1 MEFIA
6 GVIIMEDTI
15 TDVIITLCIMVL
27 CVGFETINHL
37 PIIVGMILGFR
48 FVQISVL
55 PDMSLRIPD
64 IMIVLTIMP
73 IRELVRMYV
82 PIGMNVPMDIP
93 DYITDRIMEIVR
105 MGIVIRVLKF
115 VRIEM
120 NVRVVI

>member
-82 PIGMNVPMDIP
+82 PIGMNVRMDIP

>member
-73 IRELVRMYV
+73 IRELVRMCV